1 MSVYKD
7 ENTGAWFCI
16 FRYKDFSGKTIQ
28 KKKKG
33 FRTKREAKD
42 YEVEFQRKVTGK
54 SDMLFESLVEL
65 YLADCKVHHRPNVY
79 RIEEIHIGHIICPT
93 SASSM

>member
-42 YEVEFQRKVTGK
+42 YEVEFQRKV
-54 SDMLFESLVEL
+54 
-65 YLADCKVHHRPNVY
+65 
-79 RIEEIHIGHIICPT
+79 
-93 SASSM
+93 